1 MPSINVSLKK
11 FTKSFD
17 DVLLREEK
25 TFLNTLESKR
35 SELSEGFSKRYRG
48 ENDEGK
54 SFNIHSI

>member
-25 TFLNTLESKR
+25 KNTYFSNNIYNTKKVHKQKR
-35 SELSEGFSKRYRG
+35 AY
-48 ENDEGK
+48 
-54 SFNIHSI
+54 I